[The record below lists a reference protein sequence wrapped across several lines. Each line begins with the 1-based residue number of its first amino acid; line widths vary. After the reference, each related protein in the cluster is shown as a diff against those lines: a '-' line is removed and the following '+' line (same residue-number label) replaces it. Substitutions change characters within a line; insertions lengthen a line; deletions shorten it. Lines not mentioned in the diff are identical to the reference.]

1 MMKKTPTAQMGNCVM
16 SAVREFENRTG
27 KTVKSIRLV
36 RLDKP
41 VVFNGS
47 STDLVDVEVT
57 IRS

>member
-1 MMKKTPTAQMGNCVM
+1 MKKAPTAEMGNRVM
-16 SAVREFENRTG
+16 DAVRKFEEQTG

>member
-1 MMKKTPTAQMGNCVM
+1 MKKGPTEEMGTSVM
-16 SAVREFENRTG
+16 NAVRRFEAQTG
-27 KTVKSIRLV
+27 KMVKSIRLV

-41 VVFNGS
+41 VIFNGS